1 MHPELQR
8 TLVDIENPYING
20 IEGFFVLESSVDESS
35 ERMLIAY
42 KKKDVVEKLI
52 RSMKEGG
59 NLGPIRHWTTN
70 AIIGTL
76 FICFLVSALIN
87 LTLKLCKNPLV
98 KNFWLL
104 KKHLKSLTLTIVHAE
119 DMRRILI
126 LSNISPEIISILDEF
141 LRKYSKYSEN
151 ALQLGPPVS

>member
-1 MHPELQR
+1 M
-8 TLVDIENPYING
+8 
-20 IEGFFVLESSVDESS
+20 ESSVDESS
-35 ERMLIAY
+35 EKMLITY
-42 KKKDVVEKLI
+42 KKKDVAEKLI

-76 FICFLVSALIN
+76 FICFLVSAIIN

-104 KKHLKSLTLTIVHAE
+104 KKYLKNLTLTIVYPGN
-119 DMRRILI
+119 MRRILV
-126 LSNISPEIISILDEF
+126 LSNISPEIASIIGEF
-141 LRKYSKYSEN
+141 LRKYNRN
-151 ALQLGPPVS
+151 ALPLGPPAG